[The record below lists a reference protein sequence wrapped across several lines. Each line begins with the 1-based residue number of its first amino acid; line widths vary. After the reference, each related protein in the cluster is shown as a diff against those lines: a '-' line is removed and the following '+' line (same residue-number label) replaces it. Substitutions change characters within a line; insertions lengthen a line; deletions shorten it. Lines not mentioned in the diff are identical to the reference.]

1 MTANKKAPRKKG
13 LGRGLT
19 ALLGNSDV
27 EAMIEPK
34 SESELRNI
42 DVDLIERGPWQ
53 PREHFDEAT
62 LQELADSIAT
72 QGVVQPIVVRQK
84 SANRFEIVAG
94 ERRWR
99 ASQKAGLSKIPA
111 VIKTFDDQTAAA
123 VSLIEN
129 IQRENLNPLEES
141 TALKR
146 LIDEFNMTHQ
156 QVAETV
162 ARSRATVSNLLR
174 LQDLNPDVKV
184 LLAMRDIEMGHA
196 RALLAIDGLEQ
207 SKVAKDVAKKG
218 LSVRETEA
226 LIRRISAPAKKPK
239 VTRKD
244 PDIVNLEQRL
254 TEHLGAQVLVKQKT
268 KGKGCLEITYTSLD
282 VLEGILSKIES

>member
-1 MTANKKAPRKKG
+1 MAAKKKG

-27 EAMIEPK
+27 ESMIEP
-34 SESELRNI
+34 ESVDELRNL

-53 PREHFDEAT
+53 PREHFDEES

-72 QGVVQPIVVRQK
+72 QGVVQPIVVRPK
-84 SANRFEIVAG
+84 VDGRYEIVAG

-99 ASQKAGLSKIPA
+99 ASQKAGLSKIP
-111 VIKTFDDQTAAA
+111 VVVKNFNDQTAAA

-146 LIDEFNMTHQ
+146 LVDEFDMTHQ
-156 QVAETV
+156 QVADTV

-174 LQDLNPDVKV
+174 LQDLNPDVKM

-196 RALLAIDGLEQ
+196 RALLAIDGMEQ
-207 SKVAKDVAKKG
+207 SSIAKDVARKG

-226 LIRRISAPAKKPK
+226 LIRKISAPVKTTKA
-239 VTRKD
+239 VRKD
-244 PDIVNLEQRL
+244 PDVIKLEERL
-254 TEHLGAQVLVKQKT
+254 TERLGAPVIVKQKAN
-268 KGKGCLEITYTSLD
+268 GKGCLEISFSSLD
-282 VLEGILSKIES
+282 VLDGILSKIES